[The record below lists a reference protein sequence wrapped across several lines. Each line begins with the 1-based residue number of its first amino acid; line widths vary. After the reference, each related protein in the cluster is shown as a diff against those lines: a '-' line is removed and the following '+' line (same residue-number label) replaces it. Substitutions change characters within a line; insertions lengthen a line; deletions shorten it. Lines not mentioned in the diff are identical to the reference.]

1 MKTFEEI
8 RKEIR
13 NLSEGVLNKKTGR
26 KRMDT
31 FHYKY
36 KFPKQD
42 YKFQEGG
49 TGVDIL
55 GTKKSFKIEK
65 ITEKNEYEYLTVSL
79 TSGML
84 KTIESMPNLMTLGP
98 EGPYPKENLELAIDK
113 YINSFLNDKTKNKYK
128 RKRRLIT

>member
-1 MKTFEEI
+1 
-8 RKEIR
+8 
-13 NLSEGVLNKKTGR
+13 
-26 KRMDT
+26 MDI

-65 ITEKNEYEYLTVSL
+65 ITEKNEYEYLTVAL

-98 EGPYPKENLELAIDK
+98 EAPYSKINLELAIDK
-113 YINSFLNDKTKNKYK
+113 YINSFLNDKTKN
-128 RKRRLIT
+128 